1 MEFTMLETALS
12 NNKADFG
19 IEDFEL
25 TFENDMWVLRID
37 FLNHMW
43 ATVYSTGA
51 IQFGTKVV
59 SVDSTQLQKTT
70 AIIISLAKH
79 MEKFHEVEQQRNKE
93 ADSN

>member
-12 NNKADFG
+12 NNKDELG

-25 TFENDMWVLRID
+25 VYENEMWILRVD
-37 FLNHMW
+37 FKNHIW
-43 ATVYSTGA
+43 ATVYSTGS

-59 SVDSTQLQKTT
+59 SVDSTQLQSTT

-79 MEKFHEVEQQRNKE
+79 MEKFHEVEQARKE
-93 ADSN
+93 EKPD

>member
-12 NNKADFG
+12 NNKDELG

-25 TFENDMWVLRID
+25 VYENEMWILRVD
-37 FLNHMW
+37 FKNHIW
-43 ATVYSTGA
+43 ATVYSTGS

-59 SVDSTQLQKTT
+59 SVDSTQLQSTT

-79 MEKFHEVEQQRNKE
+79 MEKFHEVEQARKQENP
-93 ADSN
+93 D